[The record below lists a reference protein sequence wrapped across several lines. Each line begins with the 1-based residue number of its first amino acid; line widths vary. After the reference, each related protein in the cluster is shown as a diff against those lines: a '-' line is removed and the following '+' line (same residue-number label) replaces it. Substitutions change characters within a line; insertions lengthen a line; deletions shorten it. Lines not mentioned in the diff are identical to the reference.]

1 MSTDDRGIN
10 ITTAIRRDDFE
21 DMIHIAI
28 IDELVWLEK
37 RGEVKNAYELSRE
50 IRMKLGDKFFR

>member
-1 MSTDDRGIN
+1 MSADDRGIN